1 MTYSSHDQDEDF
13 VGEETRPK
21 PISSVDPHLKS
32 LYGFLNDHNYC
43 PAITEN
49 TEQILKKCYQKAAT
63 VAQQPKPVNSTYS
76 YIYKP
81 TGRSFHSMLLNVL
94 LKKYFQF
101 AEKDDDAHSVISNG
115 SRAGNLDIDLGE
127 ETETAAEGED
137 DSITRC
143 ICDYEHDDGYMI
155 QCDKC
160 T

>member
-49 TEQILKKCYQKAAT
+49 TEQILKKCYQKAVT
-63 VAQQPKPVNSTYS
+63 VAPPVTQPPKPVNSTYS

-81 TGRSFHSMLLNVL
+81 TGKQQLQQHFTLNEFVHKIVVTILQRKTMMPILL
-94 LKKYFQF
+94 
-101 AEKDDDAHSVISNG
+101 
-115 SRAGNLDIDLGE
+115 
-127 ETETAAEGED
+127 
-137 DSITRC
+137 
-143 ICDYEHDDGYMI
+143 
-155 QCDKC
+155 
-160 T
+160 

>member
-1 MTYSSHDQDEDF
+1 
-13 VGEETRPK
+13 
-21 PISSVDPHLKS
+21 
-32 LYGFLNDHNYC
+32 
-43 PAITEN
+43 
-49 TEQILKKCYQKAAT
+49 
-63 VAQQPKPVNSTYS
+63 
-76 YIYKP
+76 
-81 TGRSFHSMLLNVL
+81 MLLIIFFL
-94 LKKYFQF
+94 IF